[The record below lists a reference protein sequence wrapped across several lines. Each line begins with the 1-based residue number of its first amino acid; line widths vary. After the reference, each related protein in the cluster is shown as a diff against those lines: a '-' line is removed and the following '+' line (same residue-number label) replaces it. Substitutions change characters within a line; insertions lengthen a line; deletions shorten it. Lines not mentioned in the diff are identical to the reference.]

1 MGAAVNTRETSKK
14 TVELLVEAGADILV
28 IDSSN
33 GSSSYQIN
41 LLKFIK
47 ETYPQV
53 DVVAGNGN
61 RFFFIFRKNILTL
74 PLSKFELE
82 SFI

>member
-53 DVVAGNGN
+53 DVIAGNGIY
-61 RFFFIFRKNILTL
+61 FFFIFREKI
-74 PLSKFELE
+74 F
-82 SFI
+82 